1 MFGANNIVKT
11 SDKEK
16 WVYNDYV
23 IAFDGVGIWNFGY
36 DFIKNIVIFGV
47 DNCSLSRT
55 DNRKN
60 NLLLLSEGP
69 T

>member
-23 IAFDGVGIWNFGY
+23 IAFDGVGLWNFGY
-36 DFIKNIVIFGV
+36 DFTKYIVIFGV
-47 DNCSLSRT
+47 DNCSLFRT

>member
-1 MFGANNIVKT
+1 M
-11 SDKEK
+11 
-16 WVYNDYV
+16 YNDYV